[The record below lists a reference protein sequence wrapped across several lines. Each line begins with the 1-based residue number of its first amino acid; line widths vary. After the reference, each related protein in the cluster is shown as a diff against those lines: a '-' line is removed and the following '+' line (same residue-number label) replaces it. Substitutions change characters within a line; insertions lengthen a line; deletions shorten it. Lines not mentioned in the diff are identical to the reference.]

1 MGKGTPEYE
10 RLHKRLSRAKKKQT
24 SAPFE
29 GNTFVPDYAKMLLLR
44 TQATDAKAQ
53 AAVIRIKSLE
63 DQLVKLTNAV
73 SLLSAQVLRSHQFIL
88 QLLDDPEA
96 QHHAK
101 AMMKDYFN
109 TRPEST

>member
-1 MGKGTPEYE
+1 MQHY
-10 RLHKRLSRAKKKQT
+10 RAKKKAPPTIGQSLV
-24 SAPFE
+24 SAQ
-29 GNTFVPDYAKMLLLR
+29 VPEYVKLWLAR
-44 TQATDAKAQ
+44 AQSTDAKAQ